1 MDIDNLISGAVG
13 ESLQDAKKPLDQA
26 KKTDKRGRKNKGLT
40 DAHYAETK
48 KKMRKEYR
56 AFKYTKNSSSFEVV
70 EAVRGEVVSYNNL
83 KEFKELYSLTCSA
96 VLEEFKENNSELV
109 KKAPFLWYKLV
120 LLDIKKNVPSINADE
135 IEKCVAVWDC
145 LSDLLYSIGLYP
157 TFEIFS
163 YMTNIYKYQL
173 EKRQNL
179 SPKYMEFLKKINI
192 EADNALI
199 SELAYN
205 PYNQTNKIFLAKVHG
220 IVEKSEPKTIEVN
233 HNIRNYDSLPMF
245 SSNFLEDHQQ

>member
-1 MDIDNLISGAVG
+1 MDIDKLVSGAVG
-13 ESLQDAKKPLDQA
+13 ESLQDAKKAQDQA
-26 KKTDKRGRKNKGLT
+26 KKTEKRGRKNKGLT
-40 DAHYAETK
+40 DAHYIEQK
-48 KKMRKEYR
+48 KNMRKDYK
-56 AFKYTKNSSSFEVV
+56 AFKSTKNSSSFDVV
-70 EAVRGEVVSYNNL
+70 EAVRGEVVTYDNI

-96 VLEEFKENNSELV
+96 VLEDFRENNSELV
-109 KKAPFLWYKLV
+109 KKHPHNWYKLV
-120 LLDIKKNVPSINADE
+120 LLNIKKSVPEITAND
-135 IEKCVAVWDC
+135 IEKCGAVWDC
-145 LSDLLYSIGLYP
+145 LSTLLYSIGLYP

-173 EKRQNL
+173 EDRQKL

-192 EADNALI
+192 ESENALV

-220 IVEKSEPKTIEVN
+220 IVEKTEPKTIEVN

-245 SSNFLEDHQQ
+245 RNDFSEDHT